1 MAESRRETL
10 IEAAAQ
16 LLDQGGPA
24 AVTLRAVGKA
34 AGVSHNAPYK
44 HFASK
49 EALLAAVAGRELR
62 RPAQTLDAGPFEQLW
77 AGLRLYV
84 AWAVRHPERFSLT
97 VSRWTEENAD
107 FAAAQAESRA
117 DWVRLVFAAQAAGR
131 LPAGD
136 SERLA
141 ALLLST
147 AEGAVNLALTG
158 RLSKA
163 GPGHASPEDLIDD
176 LFVSFSRR

>member
-1 MAESRRETL
+1 MAESRREAL

-44 HFASK
+44 HFESK
-49 EALLAAVAGRELR
+49 QALLAAVASRELR
-62 RPAQTLDAGPFEQLW
+62 RPSPALDAGPFEQLW

-84 AWAVRHPERFSLT
+84 AWALRHPERFSLT
-97 VSRWTEENAD
+97 VSRWTEANAP
-107 FAAAQAESRA
+107 FAAAQAETRA
-117 DWVRLVFAAQAAGR
+117 DWVRLVLAAQAAGR

-136 SERLA
+136 AERLTS
-141 ALLLST
+141 LLLST

-158 RLSKA
+158 RLA
-163 GPGHASPEDLIDD
+163 RTGPGHASPEDLVDD
-176 LFVSFSRR
+176 LFVQLSRR

>member
-44 HFASK
+44 HFDSK

-62 RPAQTLDAGPFEQLW
+62 RPSQTLDVGPFERLW
-77 AGLRLYV
+77 AGLRLYA

-97 VSRWTEENAD
+97 VSRWTEENAA
-107 FAAAQAESRA
+107 FAAAQAEARA
-117 DWVRLVFAAQAAGR
+117 DWVTLVFAAQAAGR
-131 LPAGD
+131 LPPGD
-136 SERLA
+136 AERMT

-158 RLSKA
+158 RLSKT

-176 LFVSFSRR
+176 LFVSLSRR

>member
-1 MAESRRETL
+1 M

-24 AVTLRAVGKA
+24 AVTLREVGKA

-49 EALLAAVAGRELR
+49 EDLLAAVAIRELR
-62 RPAQTLDAGPFEQLW
+62 RPAGGLDAGPFEQLW

-97 VSRWTEENAD
+97 VTRWSEEKAA
-107 FAAAQAESRA
+107 FAAAQAEAR
-117 DWVRLVFAAQAAGR
+117 DEWVQLVFASQAAGR
-131 LPAGD
+131 LPPGD
-136 SERLA
+136 TERLT
-141 ALLLST
+141 ALLLAT

-158 RLSKA
+158 RLSKT
-163 GPGHASPEDLIDD
+163 GPGNASPEDLVDD
-176 LFVSFSRR
+176 LFVTLSRR

>member
-1 MAESRRETL
+1 MAESRRESL

-44 HFASK
+44 HFDSK

-62 RPAQTLDAGPFEQLW
+62 RPTEGLDAGPFEQLW

-97 VSRWTEENAD
+97 VSRWSEENAA
-107 FAAAQAESRA
+107 FAAAQAEARA
-117 DWVRLVFAAQAAGR
+117 EWVRLVFAAQAAGR
-131 LPAGD
+131 LPHGD
-136 SERLA
+136 AERLT
-141 ALLLST
+141 ALLLSS

-158 RLSKA
+158 RLAKN
-163 GPGHASPEDLIDD
+163 GPGHASPEDLVDD
-176 LFVSFSRR
+176 LFVLLSRR